1 MKTSHA
7 FHMMPAALRQG
18 THGDQG
24 LVLETDGRSCRA
36 WTTPQMVTRLQ
47 SVCEHTRLQ
56 SVCEHTRLQSV
67 CEHTG
72 PTLSRRIVLFSSQD
86 QTLSGQMWLT
96 PCVPVLR
103 VAADA
108 LRTTGSAVTEGAAPV
123 GLEQPHDDRSSGLQ
137 RP

>member
-1 MKTSHA
+1 MSKHA

-36 WTTPQMVTRLQ
+36 WTTPQMV
-47 SVCEHTRLQ
+47 TRLQ

-123 GLEQPHDDRSSGLQ
+123 GLEQPHDDRSSVQAG
-137 RP
+137 P